1 MALKYAIVLDRHP
14 EYGVKALPIDL
25 NPETVPPDKLAWSH
39 VFSGPNERG
48 RNYVPEIGQP
58 VLIEDNH
65 FVAGP
70 AGSNFHPVVAVLNP
84 SINQQ
89 GGLPGNLDLMRSFQ
103 EFLKSTKNN
112 ILKPS
117 SVQEEGKPTIRK
129 RIPADDYNFAQTKGM
144 PSHTTIA
151 QTFGMVLPQVKNIS
165 TAVDQ
170 FSGVLNAGILGSLP
184 GISLGNIVNMISSNP
199 IFQQALGE
207 LAPEVQQAFTA
218 ISTFSRSVQGGG
230 GYGYSLGNR
239 VNEQTLINN
248 ALRLVKEVKD
258 VSDLYKVLQDLQS
271 DTSLHGCETLED
283 TVIYVNNVNTADS
296 NIANI
301 SFVEIETEDAN
312 AANVIAVTV
321 DANTLISNTKTNSTI
336 TITSCGKVQQEDGSD
351 VLDAIKNV
359 MSLLNTFASISSPSA
374 GLGIGGV
381 NNVAKKW
388 ADAQSR
394 LPPQVQQ
401 MRQKLLKDIS
411 VAGGNLSN
419 LAIAAQVAKRVY
431 KLIP

>member
-1 MALKYAIVLDRHP
+1 
-14 EYGVKALPIDL
+14 
-25 NPETVPPDKLAWSH
+25 
-39 VFSGPNERG
+39 
-48 RNYVPEIGQP
+48 
-58 VLIEDNH
+58 
-65 FVAGP
+65 
-70 AGSNFHPVVAVLNP
+70 
-84 SINQQ
+84 
-89 GGLPGNLDLMRSFQ
+89 
-103 EFLKSTKNN
+103 
-112 ILKPS
+112 
-117 SVQEEGKPTIRK
+117 
-129 RIPADDYNFAQTKGM
+129 
-144 PSHTTIA
+144 
-151 QTFGMVLPQVKNIS
+151 
-165 TAVDQ
+165 
-170 FSGVLNAGILGSLP
+170 
-184 GISLGNIVNMISSNP
+184 MISSNP

-218 ISTFSRSVQGGG
+218 ISTFSRSVQGGA

-312 AANVIAVTV
+312 AANVIAVTI

-374 GLGIGGV
+374 GLGIGGM